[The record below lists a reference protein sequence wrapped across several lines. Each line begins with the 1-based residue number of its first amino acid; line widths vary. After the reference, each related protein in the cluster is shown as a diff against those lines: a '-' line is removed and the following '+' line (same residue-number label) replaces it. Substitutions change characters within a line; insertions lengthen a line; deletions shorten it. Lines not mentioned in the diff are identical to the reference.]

1 MAASRAPIQQAVP
14 PLRRG
19 RISKAEIEERRA
31 FLENLQIAKPTL
43 SVAESA
49 KLFAARFNISETA
62 GYQAVYNYN
71 HSVSSQ
77 VAAAPKSLDAI
88 AAKKKSLEAQLK
100 ALQEQEQRLIE
111 AKALKL
117 IPCYDGK
124 GVLIKKE
131 GNQMALLLE
140 DAQEL
145 VEKLTDFLTQP

>member
-1 MAASRAPIQQAVP
+1 MAASRVPIQNLVP

-19 RISKAEIEERRA
+19 RISKAEIQERRA
-31 FLENLQIAKPTL
+31 FLENLQIEKPTL

-49 KLFAARFNISETA
+49 KLFAARFNISEAA

-71 HSVSSQ
+71 HSVDSQ
-77 VAAAPKSLDAI
+77 VPAVPKSLDAI
-88 AAKKKSLEAQLK
+88 ATKKKSLEAQLK

-131 GNQMALLLE
+131 GSQMALLLE

-145 VEKLTDFLTQP
+145 VEKLTDFLTKP